1 VPIIEVKAFPTR
13 FESEEACA
21 EMVARFTDVVRDLFG
36 EDAARETWVVLEG
49 VSPQHWGFGGT
60 LRV

>member
-1 VPIIEVKAFPTR
+1 MPIIEVKAFPGR
-13 FESEEACA
+13 FEQEDACA
-21 EMVARFTDVVRDLFG
+21 ELVARFTDVVRELFG
-36 EDAARETWVVLEG
+36 EQAADETWVILEG